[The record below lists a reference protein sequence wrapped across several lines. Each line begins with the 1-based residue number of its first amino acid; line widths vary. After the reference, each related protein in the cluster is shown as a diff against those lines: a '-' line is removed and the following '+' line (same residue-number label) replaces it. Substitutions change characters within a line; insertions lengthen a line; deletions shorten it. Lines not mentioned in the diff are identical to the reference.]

1 MKTSIFLPNS
11 IDKNKVGPILEQI
24 EIALSKGEKI
34 TLIYCNKIISSCSL
48 NPNSNALLCKACCSN
63 FSRIFSKF
71 LNNKDILITD
81 LKSYLCS
88 NINYPIELNNANT
101 LSQFQEI
108 YFDDKIF
115 DVGWSVVSSHV
126 SRTRDISN
134 NVSDK
139 HVKILRKNIRS
150 SINIYCLFNQYIID
164 TKPDKIIIFNGRLFE
179 TRPVLRIC
187 QKLGVYCSVIE
198 ISGHS
203 GINWVEYKNS
213 LPHNLKEYSKKVKD
227 HWYCNSTTKDR
238 DQIGHD
244 FFHLRRNGKA
254 TNDRSH
260 IDIQNQKQLPKDFD
274 NSKINI
280 LIFNSSE
287 DEIFSIGPSWK
298 KKFKSQYDAVIHI
311 SNLLINDDRY
321 FIYLRM
327 HPNLRDVKSK
337 FVEELLDLDRLDN
350 VEVIPPSSS
359 ISSYSLLD
367 ASNSVITFGSTIGIE
382 ATYWGKPSLTLSD
395 CFYSGINGAY
405 SVFNIDILEF
415 ILNKN
420 LPALNKESALMY
432 GYYQLT
438 IGKKFKLWNNNF
450 FKGKLLPQP
459 DLVEKIFYNLNRF
472 LIGK

>member
-11 IDKNKVGPILEQI
+11 LDKNKVGPILEQI
-24 EIALSKGEKI
+24 QIALSKGEQV

-63 FSRIFSKF
+63 FSRIFSEF
-71 LNNKDILITD
+71 LDNKDILIRD
-81 LKSYLCS
+81 LKSYLDS
-88 NINYPIELNNANT
+88 NINYPIELDTANT

-139 HVKILRKNIRS
+139 HVKTLKKNVRS
-150 SINIYCLFNQYIID
+150 SINIYCLFNEYIIN

-187 QKLGVYCSVIE
+187 QKLGVNCSVIE
-198 ISGHS
+198 ISGFS

-213 LPHNLKEYSKKVKD
+213 LPHNLKEYSKKVKN
-227 HWYCNSTTKDR
+227 HWKNNSLTKNR

-244 FFHLRRNGKA
+244 FFHLRRNGKV

-260 IDIQNQKQLPKDFD
+260 IDIQNQNQLPKEFD
-274 NSKINI
+274 NKKINI
-280 LIFNSSE
+280 VIFNSSE
-287 DEIFSIGPSWK
+287 DEIFSIGPSWR
-298 KKFKSQYDAVIHI
+298 KKFKSQYDAVNYI

-337 FVEELLDLDRLDN
+337 FVEELLDLDCLDN
-350 VEVIPPSSS
+350 VKVIPPSSS
-359 ISSYSLLD
+359 ISSYSILD
-367 ASNSVITFGSTIGIE
+367 ASNLVITFGSTIGIE

-405 SVFNIDILEF
+405 SVFNMDIMTF
-415 ILNKN
+415 ILSKN
-420 LPALNKESALMY
+420 LPVLNNKSALMY

-438 IGKKFKLWNNNF
+438 IGKKFKHWNNNF
-450 FKGKLLPQP
+450 FKGKQLPKP
-459 DLVEKIFYNLNRF
+459 NFIEKILYNLNNY
-472 LIGK
+472 LIDK